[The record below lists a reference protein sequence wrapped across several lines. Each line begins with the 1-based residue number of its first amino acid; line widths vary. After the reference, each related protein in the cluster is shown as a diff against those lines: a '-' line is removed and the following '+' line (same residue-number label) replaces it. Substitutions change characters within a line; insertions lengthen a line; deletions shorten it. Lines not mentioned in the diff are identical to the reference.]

1 MIPIYV
7 NCVSCN
13 NRPNSRTFFFIKKKK
28 PNSKKPKERSPFYP
42 LVSHSKQSI
51 KIRPV
56 SMTKTRKAHT
66 YQGFRWELENQEL
79 TAQIHPRTHTYILGH
94 WSTTPVYKVRERERE
109 HRDTKFHRRATL
121 VIFNHGYA
129 FFFFFFNY
137 FSKKKIISVWMLRKS
152 NTKQKKMRY

>member
-1 MIPIYV
+1 MCKLQQY
-7 NCVSCN
+7 
-13 NRPNSRTFFFIKKKK
+13 RPNSRNFFFIKKKK

-79 TAQIHPRTHTYILGH
+79 TAQIHPRSLTYILGH
-94 WSTTPVYKVRERERE
+94 WSTTPVYKVTERESTE
-109 HRDTKFHRRATL
+109 IQNSTGEPLLLYLIMGTL
-121 VIFNHGYA
+121 

-137 FSKKKIISVWMLRKS
+137 FSEKKNYFCLDAEKI
-152 NTKQKKMRY
+152 